1 MKIVHTPGFKGTRQ
15 NGRTPGSVNRTTKEV
30 RERFKT
36 LLDSNF
42 ETIEQDLQQ
51 LEPKD
56 RINAIL
62 QLAKFVLPQLRSIE
76 IADVKQREFE
86 PIEIHFTNDTN

>member
-1 MKIVHTPGFKGTRQ
+1 MELVHSPGFKGTRQ

-30 RERFKT
+30 RELFKE
-36 LLDSNF
+36 LLESNF

-56 RINAIL
+56 RINIIL
-62 QLAKFVLPQLRSIE
+62 QLAKFVIPTLRAVE
-76 IADVKQREFE
+76 VKEDLNDNFTPIIFEFSE
-86 PIEIHFTNDTN
+86 

>member
-1 MKIVHTPGFKGTRQ
+1 MKLVHPPGFKGTRQ

-30 RERFKT
+30 RELFKE
-36 LLDSNF
+36 LLESNF

-56 RINAIL
+56 RINIIL
-62 QLAKFVLPQLRSIE
+62 QLAKFVVPTLKAIE
-76 IADVKQREFE
+76 MNTDSNDNFTPIIFEFSE
-86 PIEIHFTNDTN
+86 